1 MIKLKIVDVIGFFG
15 IDTAMIAGQLQA
27 IAPEEEIE
35 IEINS
40 PGGSVYT
47 GIAIFNMIREH
58 AKSHPVS
65 VVITGLAAS
74 MASYIAIAARTVNPE
89 AKVTVLDNSIFVIHN
104 PWDFAEGDYHVMQR
118 KADYLQRL
126 SSMFAQTYSS
136 VSGKSLKEIQ
146 AQMNAETFF
155 IGKEIQDAGFA
166 NSLQIIN
173 QNNENTSEARAALIA
188 NAEISIAAA
197 KKKIEESETPDDLE
211 KAAALLQETFNKGG
225 GTGAGPGLDSSTPET
240 TGTRPEPASKQ
251 TPAEG
256 KPSAGKEGKM
266 NPEDLLA
273 QHPECYKAVFAL
285 GQNAER
291 ERVTAHL
298 KLAEKGHCYETAAKY
313 IQDGASVMT
322 ESVQAEYLT
331 LLANAQ
337 HNAARLGDN
346 PGDIH
351 TGDDTVDD
359 AKALAAF
366 DKGYLNR
373 EEK

>member
-1 MIKLKIVDVIGFFG
+1 MIKLAINDVIGFFG
-15 IDTAMIAGQLQA
+15 ITNSMIKEQLEAVAAG
-27 IAPEEEIE
+27 EEIV

-40 PGGSVYT
+40 PGGSCFEC
-47 GIAIFNMIREH
+47 IAIFNTIREF

-65 VVITGLAAS
+65 VIINGIAAS
-74 MASYIAIAARTVNPE
+74 AASVIAIAARTVNPQ
-89 AKVTVLDNSIFVIHN
+89 AKVEVSENSIFFIHN
-104 PWDFAEGDYHVMQR
+104 PYDFSEGDYRTMQK

-126 SSMFAQTYSS
+126 AAMFANIYSG
-136 VSGKSLKEIQ
+136 VSGQGVKKTR
-146 AQMNAETFF
+146 AAMDAETYY
-155 IGKEIQDAGFA
+155 IGREIQDAGFA

-173 QNNENTSEARAALIA
+173 QNSESTSEARAALIA
-188 NAEISIAAA
+188 SAEMSIAAA
-197 KKKIEESETPDDLE
+197 KKKIEESETPDVDDLE
-211 KAAALLQETFNKGG
+211 KAAALLETAMKGESPKTDPVHQNSG
-225 GTGAGPGLDSSTPET
+225 GSL
-240 TGTRPEPASKQ
+240 
-251 TPAEG
+251 PAENNNQKPGEKPPAGG
-256 KPSAGKEGKM
+256 KVGKM

-273 QHPECYKAVFAL
+273 QYPECYKAVFAL

-337 HNAARLGDN
+337 HNTARLGDN
-346 PGDIH
+346 PGDIQ

-366 DKGYLNR
+366 DKGYSGR
-373 EEK
+373 EGR